1 MEIRKIDYN
10 KKKYL
15 NVLLLADEQESMV
28 DRYLERG
35 DLYVLY
41 DEGVVKASLCCDT
54 KRGRSSGIEKIWRC
68 VLQWSAKWIW
78 QKNDRVSL

>member
-10 KKKYL
+10 KKEYL
-15 NVLLLADEQESMV
+15 ELLLLADEQESMV

-41 DEGVVKASLCCDT
+41 DEGVVKA
-54 KRGRSSGIEKIWRC
+54 
-68 VLQWSAKWIW
+68 V
-78 QKNDRVSL
+78 

>member
-10 KKKYL
+10 KKEYL
-15 NVLLLADEQESMV
+15 ELLLLADEQESMV

-41 DEGVVKASLCCDT
+41 DEGVVKAVCVVTEEGEDLL
-54 KRGRSSGIEKIWRC
+54 ELKIWRC
-68 VLQWSAKWIW
+68 VHS
-78 QKNDRVSL
+78 VSEVDMAEK